1 MIWKRINKTLAFFI
15 HVQGAIMMNKALAVE
30 AEKVKAYAIPEARAY
45 GGSLKYQ
52 SAEPQPTSRLHLHAA
67 GPMHIG
73 QSAQH

>member
-1 MIWKRINKTLAFFI
+1 
-15 HVQGAIMMNKALAVE
+15 MMNKALALSKLKRSKLTPFQKRVLME
-30 AEKVKAYAIPEARAY
+30 ASDILL
-45 GGSLKYQ
+45 GILKYQ